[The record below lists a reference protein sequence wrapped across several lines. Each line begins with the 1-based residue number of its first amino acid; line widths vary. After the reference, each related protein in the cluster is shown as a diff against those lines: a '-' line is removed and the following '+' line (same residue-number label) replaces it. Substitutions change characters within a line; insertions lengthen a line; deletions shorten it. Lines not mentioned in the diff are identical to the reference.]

1 MMHFQTNII
10 FISSY
15 YRMQMFTTFVKIN
28 ALEINLYSEFKSATP
43 LVQNLCDDN
52 GKGKG
57 KFNPRT
63 GHKGP

>member
-1 MMHFQTNII
+1 
-10 FISSY
+10 
-15 YRMQMFTTFVKIN
+15 MFTTFVKIN